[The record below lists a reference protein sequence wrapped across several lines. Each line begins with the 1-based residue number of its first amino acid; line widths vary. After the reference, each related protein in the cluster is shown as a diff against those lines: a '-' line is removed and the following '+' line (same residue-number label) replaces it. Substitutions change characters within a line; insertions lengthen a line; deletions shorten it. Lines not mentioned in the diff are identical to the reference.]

1 MSERNN
7 ETGSIGWID
16 LTVDNAEDLKIF
28 YSEVVGW
35 KSENV
40 SMGEYNDFNMIS
52 SATGVPVAGI
62 CHKRGGNSEIPS
74 QWMIYIIVDKIEEKI
89 KRCRELG
96 GKVLLDIKEMGDYGR
111 YCIIQ
116 DPANA
121 VCALFEKK

>member
-1 MSERNN
+1 MSGNNN

-16 LTVDNAEDLKIF
+16 LTIDNAEELKYF

-40 SMGEYNDFNMIS
+40 SMGNYNDFNMIS
-52 SATGVPVAGI
+52 PSTGNPVAGI
-62 CHKRGGNSEIPS
+62 CNKRGGNLNIPS
-74 QWMIYIIVDKIEEKI
+74 QWMVYIIVENLEESI
-89 KRCRELG
+89 KKCTEFG
-96 GKVLLDIKEMGDYGR
+96 GKVVLELKDMGDYGK